1 MNVYERF
8 ELGQGKSLFVFVCL
22 ANKSSSS
29 ISLGSPVKKAKLK
42 YNNMFL
48 NKLVNMCKFNLTIY
62 NIIFYV
68 YLSKNILI

>member
-1 MNVYERF
+1 MKVYERF
-8 ELGQGKSLFVFVCL
+8 ELGQGKSLFLVCL

-29 ISLGSPVKKAKLK
+29 ISLGSPIKKVKLK
-42 YNNMFL
+42 YNNVFL

>member
-1 MNVYERF
+1 MKVYERF
-8 ELGQGKSLFVFVCL
+8 ELGQGKSLFLVCL

-29 ISLGSPVKKAKLK
+29 ISLGSPIKKVKLK
-42 YNNMFL
+42 YNNVFL
-48 NKLVNMCKFNLTIY
+48 NKLVNMCKSNLTEY

>member
-8 ELGQGKSLFVFVCL
+8 ELGQGKSLFVFVYL
-22 ANKSSSS
+22 ANKLSSS

-42 YNNMFL
+42 YNNVFL
-48 NKLVNMCKFNLTIY
+48 NKLVNMCKYNLTIY